1 MKIINLSLS
10 KSGTTSLEHTLADF
24 YKVSFGHWN
33 TFDRSYHMGLISNS
47 NFKDLN
53 IINYI
58 KKSEYTVFS
67 DAPYW
72 SKKLFNQYINEIPD
86 SYFIFIYREPH
97 KWTTS
102 LFNQL
107 KVENNDSIDIIFER
121 IKNKSRL
128 PEIPVFPFYY
138 FILSEFDI
146 KDKFNFEEIK
156 NKYEKHIEYTIN
168 FFENQSN
175 IKFLSCD
182 LEDPTLNLKIKNF
195 LNLPHFTLKKR
206 NITK

>member
-10 KSGTTSLEHTLADF
+10 KTGTTSLENTLMDF

-33 TFDRSYHMGLISNS
+33 TFDRAYHMGLVSNS
-47 NFKDLN
+47 NFKDSN

-58 KKSEYTVFS
+58 KKLEYNVFS

-86 SYFIFIYREPH
+86 SYFIFIYRDPH
-97 KWTTS
+97 KWTKS
-102 LFNQL
+102 LFNEC
-107 KVENNDSIDIIFER
+107 KVKDNDSIDIIFER
-121 IKNKSRL
+121 LKNKKIL
-128 PEIPVFPFYY
+128 PEIPEFPFYY

-146 KDKFNFEEIK
+146 KEKFNFEEIK
-156 NKYEKHIEYTIN
+156 NKYKKHIEYTIN
-168 FFENQSN
+168 LFENQKN

-182 LEDPTLNLKIKNF
+182 LTDPKINSKNTKF
-195 LNLPHFTLKKR
+195 FKFTKF
-206 NITK
+206 

>member
-10 KSGTTSLEHTLADF
+10 KTGTTSLEHTLAGF

-33 TFDRSYHMGLISNS
+33 TFDRAYHMGLVSNS

-86 SYFIFIYREPH
+86 SYFIFIYRDSY

-102 LFNQL
+102 LFNEFG
-107 KVENNDSIDIIFER
+107 VENNDSIDIIFKK
-121 IKNKSRL
+121 IKNKSKL
-128 PEIPVFPFYY
+128 PEIPEFPFYN
-138 FILSEFDI
+138 FILSEFDL

-156 NKYEKHIEYTIN
+156 NKYEKHIKYTIN

-175 IKFLSCD
+175 IKFISCD
-182 LEDPTLNLKIKNF
+182 LEDPLLNSKIKNF
-195 LNLPHFTLKKR
+195 LNLPHFTLIKR
-206 NITK
+206 NTTK